1 MCYCTSQGGQI
12 EAIAHHRL
20 GKHIEKV
27 RVGKQGAGNCFLGS
41 TNVNS
46 VERSWKWWLTTY
58 MEAFNLKICSTDG
71 QTNKWTRRV
80 GSVTN

>member
-27 RVGKQGAGNCFLGS
+27 RVGKQGAGNCFLDS

-58 MEAFNLKICSTDG
+58 GSLQFENLSHGRTDRWANGQGEKEA
-71 QTNKWTRRV
+71 
-80 GSVTN
+80 